1 MKRITMTKKRIALLF
16 YVLLLLCALVG
27 LLNSAEALIAGFLI
41 TLCFGSIYEDLKS
54 KLIHWFLKI
63 AVVGLGFGMYLD
75 ETLKVG
81 KEGFGLTV
89 FTIFSTLL
97 LGILI
102 TKILKLDT
110 KLGFMVSSGTSICGG
125 SAIAAVSSVIKASPR
140 SISVALGVVFF
151 LNAIALFIFPPIGHF
166 FHLSQEQFGL
176 WSAVAIHD
184 TSSVVGAA
192 LDYGPK
198 ALKVATTVKL
208 ARALWIIP
216 ISVLSMVLFKSKNGK
231 VKIPWFIFLFM
242 IAILINSYMKLPL
255 SLTSSITLLSQ
266 RLLVVTLFLIGSTL
280 SLKDIKETGKKPF
293 LLGILL
299 WAFVSVSSL
308 YIILKLMG

>member
-1 MKRITMTKKRIALLF
+1 MTKKKITLLF
-16 YVLLLLCALVG
+16 YVILLLSALSG
-27 LLNSAEALIAGFLI
+27 LLNSAEALVSGFLI
-41 TLCFGSIYEDLKS
+41 TLCFGNIYEDLKN
-54 KLIHWFLKI
+54 KLIHWLLKI
-63 AVVGLGFGMYLD
+63 GVIGLGFGMYLD

-81 KEGFGLTV
+81 REGFGLTV
-89 FTIFSTLL
+89 FTIFSTLV
-97 LGILI
+97 LGVLI

-110 KLGFMVSSGTSICGG
+110 KIGFMVSSGTSICGG
-125 SAIAAVSSVIKASPR
+125 SAIAAVSSVIKAPPR

-166 FHLSQEQFGL
+166 FHLTQEQFGL

-216 ISVLSMVLFKSKNGK
+216 ISILSMVLFKSKNGK
-231 VKIPWFIFLFM
+231 VKIPWFILLF
-242 IAILINSYMKLPL
+242 IGAILMNSYWKLPL
-255 SLTSSITLLSQ
+255 LLTSSITLSAQ
-266 RLLVVTLFLIGSTL
+266 RLLIVTLLLIGSTL
-280 SLKDIKETGKKPF
+280 SLKEIKETGKNPF
-293 LLGILL
+293 LLGLLL
-299 WAFVSVSSL
+299 WIFVSVSSL
-308 YIILKLMG
+308 YIILELM